1 MSRPL
6 MYDDQFQSLVK
17 SEIKQKF
24 LFCISMKVQSSSFYK
39 SLSLQTSI
47 RICSV
52 YDFLCA
58 FFVLYCGNHALKEY
72 IFVILCI
79 IFGIMSI
86 NNSVNLSKNFSKYY
100 YFWRICILILLPL
113 FELFHYNS
121 NKICYYSTCPNF
133 AYFFGLSLG
142 ITIVNFYFAKIAW
155 SFNSRLQRGQELLVI
170 HGKYLEQMMA
180 NENKKIS
187 DTQKVMMCTP
197 TNYSQI
203 EIGTINP
210 EEGDD
215 DLKKTGSLIP
225 NTYEDKRN

>member
-1 MSRPL
+1 

-24 LFCISMKVQSSSFYK
+24 LFCISMKVQSSAFYK

-47 RICSV
+47 RICSI

-58 FFVLYCGNHALKEY
+58 CFVLYCGKHALKEY

-79 IFGIMSI
+79 FFGIMSI

-113 FELFHYNS
+113 YELFDYNS
-121 NKICYYSTCPNF
+121 NKMCYYTACPNF
-133 AYFFGLSLG
+133 ASYLGFSLG

-203 EIGTINP
+203 EIGTINSDEG
-210 EEGDD
+210 EE

-225 NTYEDKRN
+225 SSYEEKGN